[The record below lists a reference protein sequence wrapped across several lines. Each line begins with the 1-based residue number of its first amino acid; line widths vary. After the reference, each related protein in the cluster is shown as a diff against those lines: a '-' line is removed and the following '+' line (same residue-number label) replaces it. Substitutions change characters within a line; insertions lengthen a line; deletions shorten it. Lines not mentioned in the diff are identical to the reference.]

1 MIVYICYEKLF
12 FWWVATCYRD
22 HWEKEHL
29 RNLES
34 WFLTLKSTFLK
45 ILYHSKKVHASSQVI
60 IIFWDVFE
68 ACSFYVIFMPLNSHV
83 SVRTLHC
90 VLRWPEFW
98 SFERKTYAHIILF
111 IKIYINTFRFCLKIE
126 IPQLGWEPSLF
137 SWTRLWK
144 CPFELIKT
152 CLT

>member
-12 FWWVATCYRD
+12 FWWVATCS
-22 HWEKEHL
+22 HWEREHL

-34 WFLTLKSTFLK
+34 WILNLISTFLK
-45 ILYHSKKVHASSQVI
+45 IFYHSKKVHASSQVI

-98 SFERKTYAHIILF
+98 SFERKTYVHIILF
-111 IKIYINTFRFCLKIE
+111 IKIYIYTFRFCLKIKV
-126 IPQLGWEPSLF
+126 PQLGLEPFLF

>member
-1 MIVYICYEKLF
+1 MSILCYENLF
-12 FWWVATCYRD
+12 PWWFATYFPG
-22 HWEKEHL
+22 HWEQEHL
-29 RNLES
+29 RDVES
-34 WFLTLKSTFLK
+34 WFLNLKSTFLK

-90 VLRWPEFW
+90 VLRWSEFW
-98 SFERKTYAHIILF
+98 SFERKTYVHIILF
-111 IKIYINTFRFCLKIE
+111 IKIYISTFRFCLKIE
-126 IPQLGWEPSLF
+126 IPQLGLEPFLF